1 MQAIIAWEEE
11 FETNLIPWENMAI
24 GNAKETLQ
32 GIIDRML
39 NNHLKN
45 DRREKQA
52 KVLQAPC
59 PFPTHG
65 SLP

>member
-39 NNHLKN
+39 SNHLKN
-45 DRREKQA
+45 DRK
-52 KVLQAPC
+52 
-59 PFPTHG
+59 
-65 SLP
+65 